1 MKYIHVY
8 ISDTLYFIKH
18 IKMTLSIKCFLCKY
32 YIQLSSKNIS
42 VENDFLKY
50 DDFKSFINKRYNIDH
65 LERHN
70 YIKYVK
76 VIRQTIRVKD
86 DKKYCMYIDT
96 INNYIRILAEHH
108 VFPKKNIVKFMYKT
122 NVFRTLIEKKRKILQ
137 ETLKNI
143 RNIFENTEY
152 ENKLRHLVGLNTFTR
167 RCQIFNKYSAKIIY
181 LFDKLI
187 LLEESYGIDHKLIEL
202 NNLQRSF
209 LGKKS
214 EYVANKVMK
223 EYVSICTTS
232 PNRFYYE
239 TNINFLKLLNIN
251 FDFRPPIKGE
261 IDGLLIS
268 YNGSEYIIESFIEIK
283 SSIKACFEDINKFVY
298 LQNYIKKMDF
308 SENIIYG
315 RYTFSKNSF
324 KNIFTRKL
332 SDIVVYICINS
343 ERPEVIE
350 KSHMYFSNVLKIIDD
365 NFIKKYYIGND
376 ESVIREKYNIIEK
389 NSALVDELFEEWKKI
404 ISLDDDCNI
413 FISK

>member
-1 MKYIHVY
+1 
-8 ISDTLYFIKH
+8 
-18 IKMTLSIKCFLCKY
+18 MTLSIKCFLCKY
-32 YIQLSSKNIS
+32 YTQLSSKNIS
-42 VENDFLKY
+42 VENDFLDY
-50 DDFKSFINKRYNIDH
+50 DNFKSFINKRYNIDH

-76 VIRQTIRVKD
+76 VVRQTIRLKD

-96 INNYIRILAEHH
+96 INNYIKILSEHH

-122 NVFRTLIEKKRKILQ
+122 NVFRTLIEKKRKILH

-152 ENKLRHLVGLNTFTR
+152 ENKLRNLIGLNTFTR
-167 RCQIFNKYSAKIIY
+167 RCEIFNKYSTKIIY
-181 LFDKLI
+181 LFNKLI

-223 EYVSICTTS
+223 EYINKELFFRMNVKENTQSTIK
-232 PNRFYYE
+232 FYYE

-268 YNGSEYIIESFIEIK
+268 YDGSEYIIESFIEVK

-298 LQNYIKKMDF
+298 LQNYIKNMDF
-308 SENIIYG
+308 SEDIIYE

-324 KNIFTRKL
+324 KNIFLRKL
-332 SDIVVYICINS
+332 SDIVVYICINPENS
-343 ERPEVIE
+343 EVIE
-350 KSHMYFSNVLKIIDD
+350 KSHLYFSNVLKIIDD
-365 NFIKKYYIGND
+365 NFIKKYYIDKD
-376 ESVIREKYNIIEK
+376 ESVIGDKYKIIQK
-389 NSALVDELFEEWKKI
+389 NSSLVDELFEEWKKI